1 MKHALKPSLPAVL
14 SAMFIFS
21 LNSGVS
27 AQIASYEW
35 AERIGGSLVDE
46 SFSIAVDEEGN
57 SYVTGIFT
65 GSADI
70 GDTTLT
76 ALGATDIF
84 LVKYD
89 PSGERIWVRQAGG
102 KEDDDSYAVHVSH
115 DGYCYLTGSFA
126 DTAYFETDTLI
137 CFDNNIFYY
146 DIFLAKYT
154 LDGNLIWVTRAGD
167 AFWDEAF
174 GIHTDAS
181 GDIFITGS
189 YWGTARFDNI
199 TLSGLYGSG
208 ATDGFDIFIAK
219 YDTDGNA
226 QWAKRMVERG
236 WDRGS
241 DVVTDLFSNCY
252 VTGGFQT
259 ALLFGG
265 FGGPSLTAT
274 GGSGDE
280 DIFLVKYTPGGDF
293 IWKTSAGGEG
303 FDQALALTIDSDS
316 YLYVTGVFNDTAA
329 FDSTHQISSQGFNDL
344 FLAKYD
350 TTGKLIWVRGAG
362 GAGDDGGSDVT
373 TDGDGN
379 IFICGYFSGMAY
391 FEELQVTGGGQ
402 FIAKYNPDGQ
412 IRWVKQIDETTNLA
426 KSLALMPEGDL
437 VVTGVFE
444 NTATFGGTV
453 LTGQGQTD
461 VYVTRLDTLMVTAL
475 PDLPV
480 ATSRSFLLAQ
490 NYPNPFNPYTIISWQ
505 QPFESHVE
513 LSVYNQLGERVA
525 ILLSQRM
532 NLGTHYYRFDG
543 KRLPSGVYYYQLVA
557 GDPFP
562 AESRGS
568 GQRFREIKKMILL
581 K

>member
-1 MKHALKPSLPAVL
+1 MKHALKLSLHTVCL
-14 SAMFIFS
+14 VMFIFS
-21 LNSGVS
+21 LNPGVS
-27 AQIASYEW
+27 AQISSYHW
-35 AERIGGSLVDE
+35 AERIGGSLLDE
-46 SFSIAVDEEGN
+46 SFSVAVDTDGN

-70 GDTTLT
+70 GDTTLV

-102 KEDDDSYAVHVSH
+102 KEDDDSYAVHISH
-115 DGYCYLTGSFA
+115 DGYCYMTGSFA
-126 DTAYFETDTLI
+126 DTAYFESDTLI
-137 CFDNNIFYY
+137 CFDSNIFYY

-154 LDGNLIWVTRAGD
+154 LDGNLIWVTRAGE

-219 YDTDGNA
+219 YDSGGDA
-226 QWAKRMVERG
+226 LWAKRMVERG

-241 DVVTDLFSNCY
+241 DVVTDVSGNCY

-303 FDQALALTIDSDS
+303 FDQALALAIDGDS
-316 YLYVTGVFNDTAA
+316 YLYVTGVFNDTAT
-329 FDSTHQISSQGFNDL
+329 FDSTQQISSQGFNDL

-350 TTGKLIWVRGAG
+350 SNGKLIWVRGAG
-362 GAGDDGGSDVT
+362 GAGDDGASDVT

-379 IFICGYFSGMAY
+379 IFICGYFSGIAD
-391 FEELQVTGGGQ
+391 FDDLQIVGGGQ
-402 FIAKYNPDGQ
+402 FIAKYGSDGR
-412 IRWVKQIDETTNLA
+412 IRWVKQIDEADNLA

-444 NTATFGGTV
+444 NKATFGGTV

-461 VYVTRLDTLMVTAL
+461 VFIARLDTLMVTAL
-475 PDLPV
+475 PALPV
-480 ATSRSFLLAQ
+480 SPPPTFFLAQ
-490 NYPNPFNPYTIISWQ
+490 NYPNPFNPYTIISWELS
-505 QPFESHVE
+505 FGTYVE
-513 LSVYNQLGERVA
+513 LSVFNLLGEKVMT
-525 ILLSQRM
+525 LVSE
-532 NLGTHYYRFDG
+532 NLPPGNYTYRFDG
-543 KRLPSGVYYYQLVA
+543 SNLASGIYYYQLA
-557 GDPFP
+557 
-562 AESRGS
+562 AEEH
-568 GQRFREIKKMILL
+568 REIRKMILL
-581 K
+581 R